1 MPGSDD
7 AFNPATP
14 MSTTIAPPPVD
25 EPAAAGTVPDH
36 ENAPELSPPARRWHG
51 PLLLALAAVST
62 VQWLLLYRW
71 YGLLDNRDNTHFA
84 FEKIPGWWDN
94 PIMRETLVIFLV
106 VSAAFATTLV
116 LVRTLDTMPMLG
128 ALGVIALVVGPAL
141 ANVWLYPMG
150 ALDVFNYLVE
160 LKLTYH
166 FDQNPYIVTF
176 EAYREDPFALPAFL
190 VTVTLFYGPAWLL
203 ASGIPGLVTG
213 YDDVITTLVGL
224 KLFNVVLIGITALL
238 IAWYHRNRRLAWLGA
253 AMFAANPL
261 VLFEGVANAHN
272 DVLLTVFVV
281 GAMLAL
287 ERRSPLAGPL
297 LALSALV
304 KLYTV
309 ALAPIFIV
317 VALRQH
323 WSWKRIGITVVLT
336 AVTVVATATPFW
348 GDGELV
354 DGLRAGL
361 EESQEMDHVSLLS
374 LTRQYQQ
381 NQIAEDRPDTEFA
394 LSRPSFEI
402 VPLDQQDETRRWFT
416 AAFVAGA
423 LLLAWSVWKGRPPAL
438 ASAETLLLLYLLLTN
453 LYGWYLIPVIALL
466 ALYPDRLSR
475 WYVVIATT
483 LGLSYYGA
491 FVYGHFNSGW
501 SRFTV
506 HQFLALFLTVPIL
519 VYLLTRAATW
529 RRTIGRPLEHG

>member
-1 MPGSDD
+1 M
-7 AFNPATP
+7 
-14 MSTTIAPPPVD
+14 IA
-25 EPAAAGTVPDH
+25 
-36 ENAPELSPPARRWHG
+36 
-51 PLLLALAAVST
+51 
-62 VQWLLLYRW
+62 
-71 YGLLDNRDNTHFA
+71 
-84 FEKIPGWWDN
+84 
-94 PIMRETLVIFLV
+94 
-106 VSAAFATTLV
+106 
-116 LVRTLDTMPMLG
+116 
-128 ALGVIALVVGPAL
+128 GPAL

-150 ALDVFNYLVE
+150 ALDVFNYMVE

-166 FDQNPYIVTF
+166 FDQNPYLTTF
-176 EAYREDPFALPAFL
+176 EAYRDDPFALPAFL

-224 KLFNVVLIGITALL
+224 KLFNVALIGITALL
-238 IAWYHRNRRLAWLGA
+238 IARFHRDRRLAWLGA

-304 KLYTV
+304 KLYTA

-317 VALRQH
+317 VAIKGR
-323 WSWKRIGITVVLT
+323 WGWKRIALTVALT
-336 AVTVVATATPFW
+336 AVTVSGTAAPFW

-381 NQIAEDRPDTEFA
+381 REIAEDRPDTEFA

-402 VPLDQQDETRRWFT
+402 VPLDQQHETRRWFT
-416 AAFVAGA
+416 VAFLAGA

-475 WYVVIATT
+475 WYVVVATT
-483 LGLSYYGA
+483 LGLAYYAA

-501 SRFTV
+501 PRFSV

-519 VYLLTRAATW
+519 VYLLARVMTW
-529 RRTIGRPLEHG
+529 RRTVDVPAAET